1 MFNNKRIVAIIPA
14 RSGSKRLPTKN
25 IKVFNGRPLLYWSI
39 AVAKKVKIIDKIYV
53 STDSL
58 KIKKIATKFGA
69 LVPFL
74 RPKVYATG
82 KSPSEKLILH
92 TLKNLNDKI
101 DYVILLQPT
110 SPLRNYKDVES
121 SLKYTIKKG
130 INSLVSVSNLSDY
143 KLNLL
148 ENSSKKMKMMNKKK
162 VAQFKYINGSIY
174 ILKVSNFLIKQ
185 KIVSS
190 STKFFETNKNESIDI
205 DTKLDFEI
213 AKILSKEL
221 SKK

>member
-1 MFNNKRIVAIIPA
+1 LFNNKRIVAIIPA
-14 RSGSKRLPTKN
+14 RSGSKRLPNKN

-39 AVAKKVKIIDKIYV
+39 AAAKKVKIIDKIYV

-121 SLKYTIKKG
+121 SLKYTIKKA

>member
-221 SKK
+221 N

>member
-14 RSGSKRLPTKN
+14 RSGSKRLPNKN

-39 AVAKKVKIIDKIYV
+39 AAAKKVKIIDKIYV

-121 SLKYTIKKG
+121 SLKYTIKKA